1 MKIILKTY
9 KIQIKKGHKLFNYFS
24 FYTFLSK
31 NLFNTTNY
39 YIKQFASA
47 KQRLNDNLD
56 LHPNQEEILNLVEYY
71 TKDTKYYPKGDWLS
85 YNTLDYIF
93 KTIKH
98 KDYISLPSHSNQWIM
113 KSLINGSYKSF
124 FESLKSY
131 KKDNSKYNSKP
142 KLPKYKK
149 KNSKTILYFTNITC
163 KIKDNKYLR
172 FPKTKLQLNI
182 GKLGMYG
189 TLKQVRVIPHTTYF
203 DVEIVLENQAIDKP
217 LKEDNKR
224 YISIDLGLNN
234 LCAISNSYNNDTY
247 LIKGTP
253 LKSTNQYF
261 NKKVSYYKSIL
272 KITNNLDYSKR
283 IDKLYRKRN
292 NKIIDYMH
300 KTSKKI
306 INLCL
311 KENISKIIIG
321 YNENWKQN
329 INIGKC
335 NNQNF
340 VGIPYYKLIDQI
352 KYKAKIQGIEVILQ
366 EESYTSKASF
376 LDFDEIPIYN
386 KKEVENPK
394 FSGKRIQ
401 RGLYKSK
408 KGILINADI
417 NASLNIL
424 RKYINKKEI
433 PIETKFLW
441 DRGCVEHPIILNI

>member
-1 MKIILKTY
+1 MFRRINEK
-9 KIQIKKGHKLFNYFS
+9 
-24 FYTFLSK
+24 
-31 NLFNTTNY
+31 
-39 YIKQFASA
+39 
-47 KQRLNDNLD
+47 
-56 LHPNQEEILNLVEYY
+56 QEEIFNLVEYY

-131 KKDNSKYNSKP
+131 KKNPSSFLGKP

-149 KNSKTILYFTNITC
+149 KNSKNILYFTNITC

-203 DVEIVLENQAIDKP
+203 DVEIVLENQVIDKP

-234 LCAISNSYNNDTY
+234 ICAISNSYNNDTY

-272 KITNNLDYSKR
+272 KITNNLDYSKK

-300 KTSKKI
+300 KTSKSI

-376 LDFDEIPIYN
+376 LDFDELPKLN
-386 KKEVENPK
+386 EVKNPK

-417 NASLNIL
+417 NGSLNIL

-433 PIETKFLW
+433 PIEIKFLW
-441 DRGCVEHPIILNI
+441 DRGCVFFDNSKELSQKTKMEHPVILNI